1 MHDTIA
7 VHDLQALKNAF
18 HDHFDLTRGEFVA
31 GFDLVVKLS
40 AL

>member
-1 MHDTIA
+1 MHNSMTM
-7 VHDLQALKNAF
+7 HDLQALEDPL
-18 HDHFDLTRGEFVA
+18 HDHLDLTACEFMA